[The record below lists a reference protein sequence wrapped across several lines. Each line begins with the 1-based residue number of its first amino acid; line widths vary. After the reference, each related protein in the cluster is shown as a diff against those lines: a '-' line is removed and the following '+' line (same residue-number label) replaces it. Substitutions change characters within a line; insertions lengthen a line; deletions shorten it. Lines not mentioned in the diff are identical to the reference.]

1 MFVPKLVSGPRPGTI
16 IKVCEVVQQATTPW
30 IHSEVFVHRAMFAG
44 TNKESNALS
53 YADVIVHAGMAIEI
67 EESRRQVIS
76 FNDNLFE
83 IWDDITTFDVV
94 SWMRAVRARME
105 PQSIHWHFSGGSP
118 CPDNGEKPKWNTT
131 RLVAGETLLPRCAN
145 APNSLAGK

>member
-1 MFVPKLVSGPRPGTI
+1 
-16 IKVCEVVQQATTPW
+16 
-30 IHSEVFVHRAMFAG
+30 
-44 TNKESNALS
+44 
-53 YADVIVHAGMAIEI
+53 MAIEI

-118 CPDNGEKPKWNTT
+118 CPDNVGRNQDGTQKDSWLGK
-131 RLVAGETLLPRCAN
+131 RSYLVVPVH
-145 APNSLAGK
+145 